1 MSSITRRINRS
12 QPVKTFNYNDFVSL
26 YGVTTIKSDRCNH
39 LPRTWTRARHYYH
52 SNQVSIPSTI
62 DSTDGHLVG
71 AKTGRSSPAPLSTLP
86 MPVLLRSLLISSVC
100 AKPYLLGPSLSILT
114 FLAKPNRSFLFSI
127 DRNPLIHW
135 VVKRTF
141 YDHFCIGENAEEA
154 MKNMKKMHEFGISGI
169 LLTYAKETTFDH
181 KSKSEHV
188 PGSIVERDDTVEQKC
203 EEIEAW
209 RKGTLQTVHMTG
221 DGDQV
226 AIKMTGAGPLATE
239 AFTAGELPP
248 KQMMDALDEICQ
260 AARQAKSRIVID
272 AESQRFQ
279 RGIARASVMLM
290 RKHNTEKSPL
300 VYHTYQCYLKG
311 TRERL
316 AKDIALAAQEGWTI
330 GVKLVRGAYMST
342 DERSKIHD
350 SKEETDDA
358 YDSIVRDL
366 LRRDM
371 DGFGGSKMFDS
382 GSFPRMGVLLATHN
396 KKTVMAA
403 HKLHQEIKEAVPLE
417 FAQLHGMADS
427 LSFSLLGAKNAQGG
441 APKVLKCSTWG
452 PLNECVAYLLRRA
465 IENREAVSR
474 TQDEFMAVRAEFK
487 RRLLSRIGL

>member
-1 MSSITRRINRS
+1 MSSATRRLICSRR
-12 QPVKTFNYNDFVSL
+12 VKTFDYNNFVPL
-26 YGVTTIKSDRCNH
+26 DGVTTSKLQWCDH
-39 LPRTWTRARHYYH
+39 FPRTWTWARHFYH
-52 SNQVSIPSTI
+52 SKQVSVPSTV
-62 DSTDGHLVG
+62 DSTHGHLVG
-71 AKTGRSSPAPLSTLP
+71 TKAGISGPTPLSTLP
-86 MPVLLRSLLISSVC
+86 MPVLLRSLLVSSIC
-100 AKPYLLGPSLSILT
+100 SKSYLLGPSLSILA
-114 FLAKPNRSFLFSI
+114 FLAKPNRGFLFSV
-127 DRNPLIHW
+127 DRNPLLHW
-135 VVKRTF
+135 LVKRTF
-141 YDHFCIGENAEEA
+141 YDHFCVGENAEEV
-154 MKNMKKMHEFGISGI
+154 MENMKKMHGLGISGI
-169 LLTYAKETTFDH
+169 LLTYAKETTFNH
-181 KSKSEHV
+181 KSGSENV
-188 PGSIVERDDTVEQKC
+188 LGSTVQRVDTIKQKC
-203 EEIEAW
+203 EEMEAW
-209 RKGTLQTVHMTG
+209 RVGTLQTVHMTG

-248 KQMMDALDEICQ
+248 KQMMDALDEICR

-279 RGIARASVMLM
+279 RGIARAAVMLM
-290 RKHNTEKSPL
+290 RKHNTEQSPL

-316 AKDIALAAQEGWTI
+316 ATDLALAAQEGWAI

-350 SKEETDDA
+350 SKEETDCA

-366 LRRDM
+366 LRRNIS
-371 DGFGGSKMFDS
+371 GFGGTELFRS
-382 GSFPRMGVLLATHN
+382 GLFPRMGVLLATHN

-427 LSFSLLGAKNAQGG
+427 LSFSLLNARNAQGD

-452 PLNECVAYLLRRA
+452 PLSECLAYLLRRA

-474 TQDEFMAVRAEFK
+474 TQDEFKAVKTEFK
-487 RRLLSRIGL
+487 RRVLSVIGL

>member
-1 MSSITRRINRS
+1 M
-12 QPVKTFNYNDFVSL
+12 L
-26 YGVTTIKSDRCNH
+26 
-39 LPRTWTRARHYYH
+39 
-52 SNQVSIPSTI
+52 
-62 DSTDGHLVG
+62 
-71 AKTGRSSPAPLSTLP
+71 
-86 MPVLLRSLLISSVC
+86 VLLRSLLVSSIC
-100 AKPYLLGPSLSILT
+100 SKPYLLGPSLSILT
-114 FLAKPNRSFLFSI
+114 FLAKPNRRVLFSV
-127 DRNPLIHW
+127 DRNPLLHW
-135 VVKRTF
+135 LVKRTF
-141 YDHFCIGENAEEA
+141 YDHFCVGENVEEA
-154 MKNMKKMHEFGISGI
+154 MRNMKKMHGFGISGI

-181 KSKSEHV
+181 KSKNEHV
-188 PGSIVERDDTVEQKC
+188 PGSTAQRADTIKQKG

-209 RKGTLQTVHMTG
+209 RTGTLQTIHMTG

-226 AIKMTGAGPLATE
+226 AIKMTGAGPSATE

-260 AARQAKSRIVID
+260 VARQAKSRIVID

-279 RGIARASVMLM
+279 RGIARTAVMLM
-290 RKHNTEKSPL
+290 RKHNTEQSPL

-316 AKDIALAAQEGWTI
+316 AKDLALATREGWTI

-342 DERSKIHD
+342 DERSKIHN
-350 SKEETDDA
+350 SKEETDYA

-366 LRRDM
+366 LRRDI
-371 DGFGGSKMFDS
+371 DGFGGSELFGS

-403 HKLHQEIKEAVPLE
+403 HKLHQETKEAVLLE

-427 LSFSLLGAKNAQGG
+427 LSFCLLNAKNVQGD

-452 PLNECVAYLLRRA
+452 PLSECLAYLLRRA

-474 TQDEFMAVRAEFK
+474 TQDEFTAVKAELN
-487 RRLLSRIGL
+487 RRLLSIIGL

>member
-1 MSSITRRINRS
+1 MSSITRRLIRNRR
-12 QPVKTFNYNDFVSL
+12 VNTLYYNNHVSL
-26 YGVTTIKSDRCNH
+26 GGVTTIKSEWCDR
-39 LPRTWTRARHYYH
+39 LPQTWVRSRHFYH
-52 SNQVSIPSTI
+52 SNQVSISSTI
-62 DSTDGHLVG
+62 DRTDGNFAG
-71 AKTGRSSPAPLSTLP
+71 TRAGISSPTPLSTLP
-86 MPVLLRSLLISSVC
+86 MPVLLRSLLVATVSS
-100 AKPYLLGPSLSILT
+100 KPYLLGPSLSIVS
-114 FLAKPNRSFLFSI
+114 FLSKPNRSFLFSI

-135 VVKRTF
+135 LVKRTL
-141 YDHFCIGENAEEA
+141 YDHFCIGENAEEVT
-154 MKNMKKMHEFGISGI
+154 KNMKRMHEFGISGV

-188 PGSIVERDDTVEQKC
+188 PGSVLQKDDTIKQKC

-209 RKGTLQTVHMTG
+209 RTGTLQTVHMTG

-226 AIKMTGAGPLATE
+226 AVKMTGAGPLATE
-239 AFTAGELPP
+239 AFTAGQLPP

-279 RGIARASVMLM
+279 RGIARTTVMLM
-290 RKHNTEKSPL
+290 RKHNTEQKPL

-316 AKDIALAAQEGWTI
+316 AKDLALAAQEGWTI

-350 SKEETDDA
+350 SKEETDRA

-371 DGFGGSKMFDS
+371 DGFGGSKMFNG

-396 KKTVMAA
+396 KKTVLAA

-427 LSFSLLGAKNAQGG
+427 LSFSLLGAKNAQGD
-441 APKVLKCSTWG
+441 APRVLKCSTWG
-452 PLNECVAYLLRRA
+452 PLSECVAYLIRRA

-474 TQDEFMAVRAEFK
+474 TQDEFKAVKAEFN